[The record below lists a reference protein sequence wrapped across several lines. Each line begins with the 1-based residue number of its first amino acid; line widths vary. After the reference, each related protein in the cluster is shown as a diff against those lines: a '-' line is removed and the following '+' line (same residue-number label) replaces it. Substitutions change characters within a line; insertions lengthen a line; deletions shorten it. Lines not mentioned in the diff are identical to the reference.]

1 MNMDIKKI
9 ESITLD
15 DIEKAASNCNS
26 ESEIVLILCY
36 GVSRLEPEIMKTMS
50 PILYRFV
57 RRLTK
62 LKNNIIYGNQNIK
75 EIYIS
80 LKNNKETTLSNIIM
94 CANTLRI
101 ISNTKYGLS
110 TE

>member
-1 MNMDIKKI
+1 MDIKKI

-15 DIEKAASNCNS
+15 DIEKAASNCNT

-36 GVSRLEPEIMKTMS
+36 GVDKLETETIKSMS

-57 RRLTK
+57 HRLTK
-62 LKNNIIYGNQNIK
+62 LKNNIMYGNQNIK

-101 ISNTKYGLS
+101 IYNSKYGCI

>member
-15 DIEKAASNCNS
+15 DIEKAASNCNT

-36 GVSRLEPEIMKTMS
+36 GVDKLETMKSMS

-62 LKNNIIYGNQNIK
+62 LKNNIMYGNQNIK

-101 ISNTKYGLS
+101 VSNSKYGWT